1 MGGYNAIIEG
11 DSISAIQWD
20 SKRSSYPWLLVD
32 EVQDISDQLGDTF
45 HHVLHEVNDIEDH
58 LAREQVFC
66 LIISY
71 DVLAFFCFFDL

>member
-1 MGGYNAIIEG
+1 M
-11 DSISAIQWD
+11 
-20 SKRSSYPWLLVD
+20 
-32 EVQDISDQLGDTF
+32 QDISDQLGDTF

-71 DVLAFFCFFDL
+71 DVYLSSVFLFFSPIVCVFVCCF